1 MGRYFQISIAIVT
14 DVCRDRFRY
23 LSQLWQTSVVI
34 VSDICRNRNRRH
46 IFWCIISASFTT
58 CYKHHILYILTSPK
72 NK

>member
-1 MGRYFQISIAIVT
+1 
-14 DVCRDRFRY
+14 
-23 LSQLWQTSVVI
+23 VI